1 MVWGISFGCFVYD
14 SPAALTAGRC
24 SKGKRPVADF
34 TGYGDSEGSIGD
46 HATAANQRLTGPLP
60 GPTTYDLITLI
71 GDAETLEEH
80 ATGGNDTIEGVLFGN
95 TTLLIGDAR
104 QMADHA
110 QGGDDLI
117 SSNFGFWNTIYGDA
131 ETMAGHAKGGND
143 TVAASAP
150 QGTRV
155 TADSDVF
162 GDARILSGH
171 AEGGDD
177 VLIGAVGFFG
187 STARLYGDG
196 YELRDHAKGGND
208 RLESRTANADEMW
221 GDAYT
226 VGKHAETGAD
236 VFVFAPGNGRDIIH
250 DFEQGKDRI
259 DLTAFADSG
268 IDDFEDVLARTIV
281 QPDGTLVI
289 LDVDGLTGN
298 SIMVAGLSSL
308 TVNDFILG

>member
-1 MVWGISFGCFVYD
+1 
-14 SPAALTAGRC
+14 
-24 SKGKRPVADF
+24 VADF
-34 TGYGDSEGSIGD
+34 TVYGDSEESIGD
-46 HATAANQRLTGPLP
+46 HATAGDQALTGPQPP
-60 GPTTYDLITLI
+60 GPSFFDLITII
-71 GDAETLEEH
+71 GDAELLEDH
-80 ATGGNDTIEGVLFGN
+80 ATGGSDSIQGVIFGN
-95 TTLLIGDAR
+95 STLLIGDAR
-104 QMADHA
+104 QMKDHA

-117 SSNFGFWNTIYGDA
+117 SGNFGFWNTIYGDA
-131 ETMAGHAKGGND
+131 EEMSDHTRGGND

-155 TADSDVF
+155 TADSEVF

-177 VLIGAVGFFG
+177 ELLGAVGFAG

-196 YELRDHAKGGND
+196 FELQDHAKGGDD
-208 RLESRTANADEMW
+208 RLVSRSANADEMW

-250 DFEQGKDRI
+250 DFESGKDRI
-259 DLTAFADSG
+259 DLTAFAGSG
-268 IDDFEDVLARTIV
+268 IDDFEDVMARIQV

-298 SIMVAGLSSL
+298 SIVVAGVHSL
-308 TVNDFILG
+308 TAEDFILA